1 MITTVLGQIESKEI
15 GITSAHEHLFIDM
28 RGCVNVTGNEGPLF
42 YEPITAENR
51 CEVFSKP
58 YAILDNALLDDEELV
73 VKEVLRFK
81 NAGGNTIVDCTLD
94 EIGRDPEKLKTVSLK
109 TGVNIVMGCGHY
121 YHKAHFSF
129 VKEATVETL
138 AEEIRNDLLVGVKG
152 TDVKAGLIG
161 EIGTSAVVTAEEK
174 KVLQA
179 AGIVGAET
187 GKAIHVHTDLYTE
200 NGFLVA
206 DLLQN
211 EGVKPEKICIDHV
224 DVWLRPDYIRALLD
238 RGVFVEF
245 DNFGKEF
252 YVSEKERFAYDL
264 ERIKL
269 LKKLIDEG
277 YQKQILLSNDI
288 CLKTMWCVY
297 GGNGYAHLLKT
308 VKDMALE
315 NGISEKLY
323 HSILTENVKN
333 FIK

>member
-1 MITTVLGQIESKEI
+1 MITTVLGQIESKEL

-121 YHKAHFSF
+121 YHKAHFSY